1 MPKMNDDNRDS
12 NTKNPHDRGRRRF
25 GLHDTVPILVNRSMA
40 ACGCCISL
48 YQIRLRYWRSTACET
63 V

>member
-12 NTKNPHDRGRRRF
+12 NTENPHDRGMR
-25 GLHDTVPILVNRSMA
+25 GVLELHDTVPIAVSRSMA
-40 ACGCCISL
+40 ACGCYIK
-48 YQIRLRYWRSTACET
+48 YVYVIGARRACET